1 MHGVVHMQKAT
12 RQEEPV
18 IIEAHD
24 PTGGVEVS
32 ELFAPRLADLNGIT
46 VCELANRMWESERTF
61 PVIREALM
69 RRYPTMKIVPYTET
83 PFFDE
88 RLSLEELAKVADT
101 VKSAGAQAAIIGNA
115 G

>member
-1 MHGVVHMQKAT
+1 MQKAMMA
-12 RQEEPV
+12 EKPV
-18 IIEAHD
+18 VIEVHD

-32 ELFAPRLADLNGIT
+32 ELFAPRLADLHGKTI
-46 VCELANRMWESERTF
+46 CELANRMWESERTF

-69 RRYPTMKIVPYTET
+69 QRFPTLKIIPYTET

-88 RLSLEELAKVADT
+88 RLSLEELAKVAQFVQST
-101 VKSAGAQAAIIGNA
+101 GAQAAIIGNA